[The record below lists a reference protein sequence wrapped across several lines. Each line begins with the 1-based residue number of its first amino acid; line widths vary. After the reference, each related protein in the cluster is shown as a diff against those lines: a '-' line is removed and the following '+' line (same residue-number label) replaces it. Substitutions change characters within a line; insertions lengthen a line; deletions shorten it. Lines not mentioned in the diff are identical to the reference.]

1 MKKVTR
7 DEVIAVIR
15 KETEGSSL
23 RQAAKRF
30 GISAAYL
37 SDILRGNRE
46 ISDRIAAKF
55 GFKREIKVITEVVFR
70 KVA

>member
-7 DEVIAVIR
+7 DGVIAAIR

-55 GFKREIKVITEVVFR
+55 GFTREVKVITKVVFR